1 MTETVNLKNYDSL
14 KIYKRNLT
22 KYWWVSFYVKAK
34 SYNKNGLHRQSLKV
48 TNQREAERKA
58 KEIYKNFDFT
68 KIIEKKL
75 SNDFRLDIFEPF
87 IKHKERRKKFK
98 DVQYTSQ
105 RDKQQFQ
112 DWIEP
117 YFQEINYRNITEV
130 EEATDEMVSAITTS
144 GLKEVTCVKYIS
156 LLSQMFGHA
165 KSNGVIEKLPTFPV
179 LNRIIGNQ
187 RLSYQP
193 KEVKLIVERIKQE
206 YQKTEDIFY
215 DEMVDYIRWCIIDGF
230 RQGLEPM
237 NIRHFQVKL
246 EKFQNYEQGI
256 LRIHIK
262 KTKTGKE
269 NFLEAYPE
277 FVDIN
282 WSRIQNRYPNPTS
295 ENFIFFP
302 QSENRLTIWNRVRKN
317 FVRFSRELGLYMKD
331 GRPRPMTALR
341 HMSAQRLI
349 LKGHSLDDVSMT
361 MNTST
366 EMLKKVYLHSSN
378 KEYSLQRH
386 INKYKDYYTRR
397 NSKKA

>member
-117 YFQEINYRNITEV
+117 YFQEINYRNIAEV

-165 KSNGVIEKLPTFPV
+165 KNNGVIKQLPTFPV
-179 LNRIIGNQ
+179 LNRILGGQ
-187 RLSYQP
+187 RPSYEP
-193 KEVKLIVERIKQE
+193 KEAKQIIERTEEE

-215 DEMVDYIRWCIIDGF
+215 DEMVDYLRWCLIDGF
-230 RQGLEPM
+230 RQGLEPI

-269 NFLEAYPE
+269 NFLTTYPE

-282 WSRIQNRYPNPTS
+282 WSRIQKRYPNPTG
-295 ENFIFFP
+295 EDFVFFP
-302 QSENRLTIWNRVRKN
+302 QSEKRLTIWNRVRKN

-331 GRPRPMTALR
+331 GLPRPMTALR